1 MKGKTLVRE
10 IVIKD
15 LYDKDVYIKITK
27 KKLYELKKIIDD
39 EVNRA
44 EKLNFEPRDILLT
57 TKGVNNDFN
66 DKIYITIDK
75 DYNDGMPF

>member
-1 MKGKTLVRE
+1 MKGKTLVKE

-39 EVNRA
+39 EINRS

-66 DKIYITIDK
+66 DGIYITIDK